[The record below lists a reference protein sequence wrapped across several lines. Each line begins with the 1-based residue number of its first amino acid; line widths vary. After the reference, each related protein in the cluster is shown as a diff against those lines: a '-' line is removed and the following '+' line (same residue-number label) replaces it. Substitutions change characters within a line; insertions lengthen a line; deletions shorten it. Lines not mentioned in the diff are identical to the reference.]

1 MTLAE
6 RRLKVMLQRWK
17 VMFRTQRP
25 IDKYIVDFLLPNRR
39 LVLEVDGSFHENRQ
53 WYDAQRTAY
62 IEAKG
67 FKVIRFTNDEIL
79 STDCKHIRRLI
90 ETFKCHH
97 VQGKDVMRWYGT
109 AAY

>member
-17 VMFRTQRP
+17 IMFRSQRP
-25 IDKYIVDFLLPNRR
+25 IDHYIADFILPNRR
-39 LVLEVDGSFHENRQ
+39 LVLEVDGSFHDNRQ
-53 WYDAQRTAY
+53 WYDAKRTEY

-67 FKVIRFTNDEIL
+67 FKVLRFTNDEIL
-79 STDCKHIRRLI
+79 GTDCKHILALI
-90 ETFKCHH
+90 KTLKCYPAH
-97 VQGKDVMRWYGT
+97 GKDAQKWYGT